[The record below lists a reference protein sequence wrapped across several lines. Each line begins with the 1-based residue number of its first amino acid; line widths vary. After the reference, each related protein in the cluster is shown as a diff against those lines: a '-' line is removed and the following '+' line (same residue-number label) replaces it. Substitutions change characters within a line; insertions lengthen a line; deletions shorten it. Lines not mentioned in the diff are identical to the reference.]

1 MKKTLLLVLFVFL
14 TNACFA
20 LPLPSIPDPFTGTLK
35 GESEFYR
42 STTGE
47 TIYADW
53 IVSTQDLASNID
65 DSNFVFS
72 ILTNDP
78 GNTRGNKALYNAST
92 YYYYYQLE
100 NDNVNNN
107 NVVNAFSLDLDP
119 DVVVSAG
126 YITDVDLDLD
136 LLELHN
142 LTGEAEN
149 NTNGE
154 VDPSQSNFT
163 PIGTI
168 PHQNWQWNL
177 GLGDGEESTVLF
189 LTCYMPPEYSPASAL
204 SGSDSYD
211 GYLPIPGLDD
221 AVPEPISIVLLGS
234 SLLALFHKKK
244 K

>member
-1 MKKTLLLVLFVFL
+1 MKKTLLCVLFVFL
-14 TNACFA
+14 TKVCFA

-42 STTGE
+42 SSTGE

-53 IVSTQDLASNID
+53 IVSTQDLASHID

-72 ILTNDP
+72 VLTNDP
-78 GNTRGNKALYNAST
+78 GNTRGNKTLYNAST

-100 NDNVNNN
+100 NDNVSNNN
-107 NVVNAFSLDLDP
+107 LVNAFSLDLDP
-119 DVVVSAG
+119 NVVVSAG
-126 YITDVDLDLD
+126 YITDVDLDID

-154 VDPSQSNFT
+154 ISPDSSKFT
-163 PIGTI
+163 PIGST
-168 PHQNWQWNL
+168 PHQNWSFDL
-177 GLGDGEESTVLF
+177 ASGDETTVLF
-189 LTCYMPPEYSPASAL
+189 LTCFMPPEYSPASGL
-204 SGSDSYD
+204 SGAYAYD
-211 GYLPIPGLDD
+211 GYLPIPTLDT
-221 AVPEPISIVLLGS
+221 VPEPISIVLLGS
-234 SLLALFHKKK
+234 SLLALFYKKK